1 MGGDREMKIRLLIAL
16 ILVMVLSLTLA
27 APAFAK
33 GPPPEAGKGTAWND
47 GLGNAWNHLADV
59 FYKTGSLGAGW
70 AWTIVDWLQYP
81 EAGPPPWFA
90 H

>member
-1 MGGDREMKIRLLIAL
+1 MKKKLLIAL

-27 APAFAK
+27 TPAFA
-33 GPPPEAGKGTAWND
+33 GPPPDAGKGTAWNE

-59 FYKTGSLGAGW
+59 FYKTGSMGALW
-70 AWTIVDWLQYP
+70 AWCIVDWLWYP